1 MKNLTTFVLSLL
13 IVLYQGI
20 NTDKMPVF
28 SKLHGEKRKAVGRI
42 NKVPMLIGREMESSK
57 SIWKPKWRGGYQ
69 MKTNVRLNIFF
80 FRLKRIA
87 QLALQELNLSSLF
100 NFNLALPDIITNKT
114 SGENAMS
121 DKYCFQSYASKHF
134 ALIP

>member
-28 SKLHGEKRKAVGRI
+28 SKLHGEKRKAVGRT

-57 SIWKPKWRGGYQ
+57 SIWKPKWRGGCQ

-80 FRLKRIA
+80 
-87 QLALQELNLSSLF
+87 S
-100 NFNLALPDIITNKT
+100 T
-114 SGENAMS
+114 
-121 DKYCFQSYASKHF
+121 
-134 ALIP
+134 